1 MGLQSSLRDPDAF
14 DPSKHGLVPFKR
26 DPVSLLLRLVMNLAA
41 LLASDHPADAMIWL
55 NSMVRRRKPLS
66 LALPWITFDAVRFL
80 KPRLTSQARIFE
92 YGSGHSTLFWAESGV
107 KEIYSVED
115 SEKWS
120 RIVGDKLR
128 SCSVVHLIYKNDKQG
143 YIHSIDM
150 VPGEFDIILVD
161 GSYRRECAEAAIG
174 RLREGGLLVVDNTD
188 WHWYSDF
195 DRHVPSHWP
204 RRDFPGF
211 VPFLGYR
218 SQTTA
223 WIAKGR

>member
-1 MGLQSSLRDPDAF
+1 MDLQSSMRDPGAF
-14 DPSKHGLVPFKR
+14 NPSKHGLVPFKR
-26 DPVSLLLRLVMNLAA
+26 DPVSLVLRLVMNLAA
-41 LLASDHPADAMIWL
+41 LLASDHPADAMVWL

-80 KPRLTSQARIFE
+80 RPRLTPQTRLFE
-92 YGSGHSTLFWAESGV
+92 YGSGHSTLFWAESGL

-120 RIVGDKLR
+120 QIVGNRLR
-128 SCSVVHLIYKNDKQG
+128 AYPSVHMIHEDDKQS

-150 VPGEFDIILVD
+150 IPGEFDIILVD
-161 GSYRRECAEAAIG
+161 RSHRRECTEAAIG

-188 WHWYSDF
+188 WHWYSNF
-195 DRHVPSHWP
+195 DQHVPSDWP

-211 VPFLGYR
+211 VPFLGHR
-218 SQTTA
+218 SQTTV
-223 WIAKGR
+223 WTAKGR